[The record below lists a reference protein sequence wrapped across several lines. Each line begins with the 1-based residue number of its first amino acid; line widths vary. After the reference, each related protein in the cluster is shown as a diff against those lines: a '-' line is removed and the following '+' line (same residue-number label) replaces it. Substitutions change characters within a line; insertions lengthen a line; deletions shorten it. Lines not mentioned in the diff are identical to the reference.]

1 MATRG
6 VIRKGAIIMT
16 EKLAKW
22 VVKDLRAIERA
33 LLLNNLIHWAIANL
47 EGQYMKDFVDTV
59 NKFKRETE
67 EK

>member
-1 MATRG
+1 
-6 VIRKGAIIMT
+6 MT